1 MKLKLMLLAT
11 CIVMMGNAS
20 IHTQT
25 VQTVKD
31 VDGNSYHTVVIGTQ
45 VWMVENLK
53 TTRYRNGDA
62 IPNVA
67 DPTKWAGL
75 TTGAY
80 CNYDNDVNNG
90 KKYGHMYNW
99 YAVSD
104 SRNIA
109 PSGWHVA
116 TDAEWATLIS
126 YLGGVPTVV
135 GVKLREAGNAHWIS
149 SIPVADNK
157 SGFTALPGGY
167 RSDGGEFGRI
177 GRLSQWWTSTE
188 DGDSYVRKWD
198 IAESGSNQVDNYFA
212 SKAHGFYIRC
222 VRD

>member
-1 MKLKLMLLAT
+1 MQLKLILLAA
-11 CIVMMGNAS
+11 CLVMMVNAS

-31 VDGNSYHTVVIGTQ
+31 IDGNSYHTVVIGSQ

-67 DPTKWAGL
+67 DGTKWAGL

-80 CNYDNDVNNG
+80 CNYSNDVNNG
-90 KKYGHMYNW
+90 KKYGRLYNW

-109 PSGWHVA
+109 PLGWHVA
-116 TDAEWATLIS
+116 TDAEWKTLIS
-126 YLGGVPTVV
+126 CLGGASAA
-135 GVKLREAGNAHWIS
+135 GGKLREAGKAHWIA
-149 SIPVADNK
+149 SIADNK
-157 SGFTALPGGY
+157 SGFTALPGGQ
-167 RSDGGEFGRI
+167 RVNGQFGRI
-177 GRLSQWWTSTE
+177 GRLGQWWTSTE
-188 DGDSYVRKWD
+188 DDDSNARYWD
-198 IAESGSNQVDNYFA
+198 IGESGSNQVDDYFTI
-212 SKAHGFYIRC
+212 KTDGFSVRC